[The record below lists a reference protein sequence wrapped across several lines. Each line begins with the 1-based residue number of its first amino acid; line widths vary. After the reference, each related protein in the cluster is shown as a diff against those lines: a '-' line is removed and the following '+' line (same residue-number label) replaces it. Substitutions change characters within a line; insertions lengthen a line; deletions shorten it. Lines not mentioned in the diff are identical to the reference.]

1 MYRRLIYLQGLC
13 AKLQARYGPG
23 DEVVQEV
30 QRELDTT
37 RRVMREDLQ
46 RRSCSPTFRRQSL
59 LQSLPFERSR
69 I

>member
-13 AKLQARYGPG
+13 AKLKARYGAA

-37 RRVMREDLQ
+37 RRMMREDLQ
-46 RRSCSPTFRRQSL
+46 RRSCSATFQGRPL
-59 LQSLPFERSR
+59 LQRVPVDRTMG
-69 I
+69 